1 MLFLEGIYIYHVV
14 HLVGAN
20 GDKEEVS
27 FLSNSGAELGQL
39 AIFDVLEEV
48 AFASILVVLVESF
61 IFWVHIHLE
70 IPFHLIVTRSKIL
83 LVKISLLFNWL
94 AIALHYFMVMLR

>member
-1 MLFLEGIYIYHVV
+1 MLFLERIEIYHVV

-27 FLSNSGAELGQL
+27 FLSSSGAEL

-48 AFASILVVLVESF
+48 AFASILVVLVENF

-70 IPFHLIVTRSKIL
+70 LHFHFIVIRSKIL
-83 LVKISLLFNWL
+83 
-94 AIALHYFMVMLR
+94 